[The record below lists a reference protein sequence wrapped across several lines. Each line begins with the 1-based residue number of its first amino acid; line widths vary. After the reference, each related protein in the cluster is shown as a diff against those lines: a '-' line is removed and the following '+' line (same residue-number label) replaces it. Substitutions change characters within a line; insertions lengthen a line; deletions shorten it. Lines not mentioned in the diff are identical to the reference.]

1 MATRKVPGVLAS
13 FVHIDAACGA
23 ITSLRGQGRRD
34 FTVYSAA
41 PNHELEEALGITSSP
56 VRLFTLFGGLIGC
69 TAGFGMTIWM
79 SRDWPL
85 LVGGKPIAPI
95 PPYVVMAFELTVLIG
110 ALSTVAGMMFLA
122 ARDTPRGLAYHPSFS
137 DDRIGIFVPAGGDQA
152 GAVAELLRGAGATEV
167 RHEA

>member
-1 MATRKVPGVLAS
+1 
-13 FVHIDAACGA
+13 
-23 ITSLRGQGRRD
+23 
-34 FTVYSAA
+34 
-41 PNHELEEALGITSSP
+41 
-56 VRLFTLFGGLIGC
+56 
-69 TAGFGMTIWM
+69 M